1 MRKPKPSGRSW
12 TRSLG
17 VAPCL
22 LSLTKIDRE
31 CRGVSWQSSATARV
45 TGPRVIESGIQMKV
59 SLSSS
64 FQKIHQPKNSDLRL
78 APFNHE
84 IITMSC
90 LRGFHNEIKDQTTLT
105 FVLFNGNEKI
115 FVARMMSQ
123 LISSTQLES
132 LSFVLIVIGK
142 DMRNGELGKAHPL
155 TSALINILAE
165 NGKLLHFVN

>member
-1 MRKPKPSGRSW
+1 
-12 TRSLG
+12 
-17 VAPCL
+17 
-22 LSLTKIDRE
+22 
-31 CRGVSWQSSATARV
+31 
-45 TGPRVIESGIQMKV
+45 MKV
-59 SLSSS
+59 SRIIIIFVVIVIIIISSSPLSSSSLSSS

-123 LISSTQLES
+123 LLSSTQLES